1 MESRKEK
8 AIELFKKGYNC
19 SQSVVLAYADVLGLD
34 WDVAAKMSASF
45 GGGLGRLRHV
55 CGTVSGMAMVAG
67 MITASSDPED
77 KEQKKENYEMIQ
89 KLTKEFEKQNGSI
102 ICRELLG
109 LDGGRTT
116 VSEEYRTG
124 AVPEPRSSEYY
135 KKRPCP
141 ELVGQACEILDHM
154 LFDLEEE
161 GNS

>member
-19 SQSVVLAYADVLGLD
+19 SQSVVLAYADMLGLD
-34 WDVAAKMSASF
+34 WDLAAKMSASF

-67 MITASSDPED
+67 MITASSDPKD

-89 KLTKEFEKQNGSI
+89 KLTKEFERQNGSI

-109 LDGGRTT
+109 LDGGQTT
-116 VSEEYRTG
+116 VAEGYRTG

-141 ELVGQACEILDHM
+141 ELVGQACEILDQM
-154 LFDLEEE
+154 LFGAAEE